1 MRTRIIKSLQLCA
14 FEAGVNF
21 FHFCPNLIA
30 SVVVYSRRAAVVIYQ
45 SEVHVL
51 TISYARRTM
60 RARRDHANISY
71 SRRAS
76 FFFFF
81 GGGGSFNGV
90 VVVYCPDAPK
100 VYVMT
105 VSWVLTN
112 AGRWEVG
119 FRLACSRARG
129 HREKKNNADVYV
141 PAKRSRRN
149 TNPLRTLLLKQS
161 NLWCR
166 SLQVTPQANPIFLCT
181 AWQCSKNHFLYMF
194 RF

>member
-81 GGGGSFNGV
+81 FFFLGGGE
-90 VVVYCPDAPK
+90 
-100 VYVMT
+100 
-105 VSWVLTN
+105 VLT
-112 AGRWEVG
+112 ALSSSTV
-119 FRLACSRARG
+119 LM
-129 HREKKNNADVYV
+129 
-141 PAKRSRRN
+141 
-149 TNPLRTLLLKQS
+149 PLRFML
-161 NLWCR
+161 
-166 SLQVTPQANPIFLCT
+166 
-181 AWQCSKNHFLYMF
+181 
-194 RF
+194 